1 MPEEREH
8 QEQPRHQPRDATDVR
23 DLLREAA
30 ASHRTPFRISAG
42 GSWLDAGRR
51 VAPCAVLDVSAL
63 RGIVE
68 YNPGDLTLTAG
79 SGTTLADIDSATAE
93 HGQWLPLDP
102 FGDGRATLGA
112 TLATA
117 SSGPLA
123 ASAGLPRDLA
133 LGVEFVDGTG
143 TTVRGGG
150 RVVKNVAGFDL
161 VRLLVG
167 SWGSLGVITEAT
179 VRLRARPECDAT
191 FALAAPAGAEPLAQ
205 LLRAIRDAPLAPLS
219 AELLD
224 HRLARRLNGGDR
236 ALVLVRLAGNADSVA
251 AQCSTLES
259 LGDVISIDTSVW
271 TRLRASDPDGAWTLR
286 VSRRPSALAGLW
298 QTAASISAPLDTA
311 GLHATIERGIVRL
324 IAEAPHAPALATIT
338 AALVT
343 EGIVVGERL
352 PAECWTVLAAPV
364 DRLSLGVRSAFDRYA
379 LLNPGIMGGVA

>member
-1 MPEEREH
+1 MKMLH
-8 QEQPRHQPRDATDVR
+8 ADTLQPRDATDVR
-23 DLLREAA
+23 DLVRES
-30 ASHRTPFRISAG
+30 ASHRAPLRISAG
-42 GSWLDAGRR
+42 GSWLDAGHP
-51 VAPCAVLDVSAL
+51 VTPCTVLNISAL

-79 SGTTLADIDSATAE
+79 SGTTLAEIETATAE

-102 FGDGRATLGA
+102 FGDGRSTLGA

-143 TTVRGGG
+143 ATVRGGG

-179 VRLRARPECDAT
+179 VRLRSRPECDAT

-205 LLRAIRDAPLAPLS
+205 LLRALRDAPLAALT
-219 AELLD
+219 AELVD
-224 HRLARRLNGGDR
+224 HRLAQRLGVGDR

-251 AQCSTLES
+251 AQRGTLQS
-259 LGDVISIDTSVW
+259 LGDVMPVESTVW
-271 TRLRASDPDGAWTLR
+271 GRLRTCEPEGAWTLR
-286 VSRRPSALAGLW
+286 VSRRPSALAELW
-298 QTAASISAPLDTA
+298 QVAASTTATLETA

-324 IAEAPHAPALATIT
+324 IAQAPHAPSLATIT
-338 AALVT
+338 TTLATAGT
-343 EGIVVGERL
+343 VVGERL
-352 PAECWTVLAAPV
+352 PAGCWTVLIAPV
-364 DRLSLGVRSAFDRYA
+364 DRLSLGVRTAFDPHA
-379 LLNPGIMGGVA
+379 LLNPGILGGAA